1 MNVLQPALERIKYS
15 DSVSSLLGFR
25 RLVIVVGIFLVS
37 GSTLTDADRALAA
50 FAIHVGAAF
59 LLAYNNYRVT

>member
-1 MNVLQPALERIKYS
+1 MNVLQPALERIKYF

-37 GSTLTDADRALAA
+37 GSPLTDTD
-50 FAIHVGAAF
+50 
-59 LLAYNNYRVT
+59 RVT